1 MPVHIQCLHSPI
13 VLHAKPLKFV
23 ILVKSG
29 LSVSFVAFAVRRIHC
44 QISSTINKICP
55 FALNTLR

>member
-13 VLHAKPLKFV
+13 VLHPKPSKFV

-29 LSVSFVAFAVRRIHC
+29 LSVSFLLLLLEEFIAK
-44 QISSTINKICP
+44 SSTIR
-55 FALNTLR
+55 FAFYALNLLR